1 MRRCAT
7 ARVRRLIGAAAV
19 AAALLGTACGAPRNS
34 LGTAASPC
42 FRALPGAQIAVSRK
56 GKLIGVRRITAT
68 TLRRRFPNNPRVE
81 GISDKYVCVFAFKGD
96 YRPGDVELAV
106 EAQPGPYAVVAVT
119 SKGNEVITA
128 FVLQHLPTRFR
139 HSH

>member
-1 MRRCAT
+1 MRNLI
-7 ARVRRLIGAAAV
+7 ARGRKVAAAGVV
-19 AAALLGTACGAPRNS
+19 AAALAGASCGAPRNS

-42 FRALPGAQIAVSRK
+42 FRALPGAQTAVSRK
-56 GKLIGVRRITAT
+56 GKLVGVRRIRTS
-68 TLRRRFPNNPRVE
+68 TLRRRFPNNPRVA
-81 GISDKYVCVFAFKGD
+81 GDNDDYVCVFAFKGD

-106 EAQPGPYAVVAVT
+106 DKQPGPYAVVAVT

-128 FVLQHLPTRFR
+128 FVLQRLPTRFR

>member
-1 MRRCAT
+1 VRGFLT
-7 ARVRRLIGAAAV
+7 ARGRRLVAAGAV
-19 AAALLGTACGAPRNS
+19 ATALLGAGCGAPRNS

-42 FRALPGAQIAVSRK
+42 FRALPGAQTAVRRK
-56 GKLIGVRRITAT
+56 GRLVGVRRITTA
-68 TLRRRFPNNPRVE
+68 TLRRRFPNNSRVA

-106 EAQPGPYAVVAVT
+106 DKQSGPYAVVAVT

-128 FVLQHLPTRFR
+128 FVLPHLPTRFR